1 MAGAASM
8 VRNVFVYGSLL
19 APEVLTALLDRNP
32 PSSPAVVKDFH
43 RYSIKGHVY
52 PAVLP
57 VKGSEVIG
65 KVLFDLTD
73 KELEVLD
80 EFEDVDYF
88 KKTVEPT
95 LLDTKELNISI
106 ASPLKANMYVWA
118 NSQDKNLYGDWDY
131 EVFVHASF
139 KSNYLPSEGF
149 AAKCCDRAIVS
160 SSMLNSPPP
169 LMQMGCRK
177 VVH

>member
-43 RYSIKGHVY
+43 RYSIKGQVY

-131 EVFVHASF
+131 ENWRTEHLEEYTKMCARFMDDLS
-139 KSNYLPSEGF
+139 K
-149 AAKCCDRAIVS
+149 R
-160 SSMLNSPPP
+160 
-169 LMQMGCRK
+169 
-177 VVH
+177 